1 MPNDVVL
8 SNDVVVF
15 IAFACIVVTLTAVLL
30 VIKRLFFPSRER
42 ATRLRDVVRAVP
54 RADQQNQSPI
64 GKVDHWLDRTVYL
77 SGLDMGTGT
86 AVALLVIAVLGTG
99 GITLV
104 LTENPTL
111 TIIAGIS
118 TAMIVLCWLEI
129 TKRRRLQA
137 FEIQFPT
144 ALDILSRA
152 VRAGESLEQ
161 AIDLVATA
169 SRDLVATEFRRC
181 SKQLEMGL
189 SVSATM
195 EAMTQRIGSMDVR
208 IFSNTLSIH
217 RELGGNLPET
227 LERLAGVI
235 RDRHEYIRQVKSVT
249 SAGRLSIM
257 LVLALGP
264 LLFGYM
270 FMFQPEY
277 GNALWQDPTGRLM
290 LIGAVISQVAGII
303 WVMQVLKR
311 DY

>member
-15 IAFACIVVTLTAVLL
+15 IAFACIVITITAVLM
-30 VIKRLFFPSRER
+30 VMKKLFFPNRER
-42 ATRLRDVVRAVP
+42 PTRLRDAVRAVP
-54 RADQQNQSPI
+54 RADRRNQSALGAI
-64 GKVDHWLDRTVYL
+64 DHWLDRTVYL
-77 SGLDMGTGT
+77 SGLGIGTGT
-86 AVALLVIAVLGTG
+86 AVALLLVAILGTG

-111 TIIAGIS
+111 TIVAGIV
-118 TAMIVLCWLEI
+118 TATVVLCWLEI
-129 TKRRRLQA
+129 SKRRRLQA

-161 AIDLVATA
+161 AIELVATA

-181 SKQLEMGL
+181 SKQLDMGL
-189 SVSATM
+189 SVPATM

-249 SAGRLSIM
+249 SAGRFSIM

-270 FMFQPEY
+270 FLFQPEY
-277 GNALWQDPTGRLM
+277 GNALWQDPTGRVM
-290 LIGAVISQVAGII
+290 LIGAVVSQVAGIF
-303 WVMQVLKR
+303 WVMQVLRR

>member
-1 MPNDVVL
+1 MPNDVVF
-8 SNDVVVF
+8 SNDIVVL
-15 IAFACIVVTLTAVLL
+15 IAFACIVVTVTAVLL
-30 VIKRLFFPSRER
+30 VIKKIFFPSRQR
-42 ATRLRDVVRAVP
+42 RTRLRDAVRTVP
-54 RADQQNQSPI
+54 RADRQNHSAI
-64 GKVDHWLDRTVYL
+64 GAVDHWLERTVYL
-77 SGLDMGTGT
+77 SGLGMGTGT
-86 AVALLVIAVLGTG
+86 AVALLVVAVLGTG
-99 GITLV
+99 GITFV
-104 LTENPTL
+104 LTENPAI
-111 TIIAGIS
+111 TIIVGLFTTTVI
-118 TAMIVLCWLEI
+118 ICWLEI
-129 TKRRRLQA
+129 SKRRRLQA

-161 AIDLVATA
+161 AIDLVASA
-169 SRDLVATEFRRC
+169 SRDLVSTEFRRC

-189 SVSATM
+189 SVPATM

-227 LERLAGVI
+227 LERLAAVI

-249 SAGRLSIM
+249 SAGRFSIM

-270 FMFQPEY
+270 FLFQADY

-290 LIGAVISQVAGII
+290 LIGAAVSQVAGII